1 MQQNISTLTKIKSIA
16 IVLIVFCVQ
25 VFAQPAWKVD
35 IDGGVKDEDTK
46 QPLEGSKIEIYK
58 GSSIIK
64 TIYTNEKGKFRYYL
78 DPNEEY
84 TFKVSFNK
92 YISKLISVSTKN
104 VPEKVDISGN
114 FIVKMQVSLFRE
126 VPDID
131 FSLLDKPIGSI
142 FYEPKENNFGYDV
155 DEVMGQKMEQ
165 LQKEYEKK
173 MKDRLAQ
180 VKKEQEDAEKKL
192 LADKQAAEKA
202 EKEAAK
208 NAAKASAEAEKEAKK
223 RELQEKAEKEAQM
236 KAEAKAKAELAVQ
249 EEAKKKA
256 ENEQERAA
264 RKKAEKEA
272 FEQAEIK
279 RKQEAAEKKEREQK
293 LREEAAERIKQ
304 NGLSKEKI
312 VKDVIQK
319 KETNIIPVENIRTS
333 QSEGVNYVIYHT
345 FITLLGEEIE
355 YKKIIFTWGGTYH
368 KRAGLDIPNLTYVQE
383 LKMYGAEIPK

>member
-1 MQQNISTLTKIKSIA
+1 MNIVNKYAPLIKEKFKDNDTSKRQYIQNATEYLDLFEPDLTTTDWQGGKLRGTYFKRKNTNKYTVCVEKKSI
-16 IVLIVFCVQ
+16 IV
-25 VFAQPAWKVD
+25 
-35 IDGGVKDEDTK
+35 DT
-46 QPLEGSKIEIYK
+46 
-58 GSSIIK
+58 
-64 TIYTNEKGKFRYYL
+64 
-78 DPNEEY
+78 
-84 TFKVSFNK
+84 
-92 YISKLISVSTKN
+92 
-104 VPEKVDISGN
+104 
-114 FIVKMQVSLFRE
+114 
-126 VPDID
+126 
-131 FSLLDKPIGSI
+131 
-142 FYEPKENNFGYDV
+142 
-155 DEVMGQKMEQ
+155 
-165 LQKEYEKK
+165 
-173 MKDRLAQ
+173 
-180 VKKEQEDAEKKL
+180 
-192 LADKQAAEKA
+192 
-202 EKEAAK
+202 
-208 NAAKASAEAEKEAKK
+208 EKEAKK

-279 RKQEAAEKKEREQK
+279 RKQEATEKKEREQK